1 MRDTMDA
8 APRGTL
14 DGIVWAQVEPGF
26 HVGSR
31 DGDFLGY
38 IDRRDD
44 GQYLAWDMTARVV
57 GRFPD
62 LASAIRVL
70 SERHPDADARGEGGT
85 SS

>member
-1 MRDTMDA
+1 MMDTMDA
-8 APRGTL
+8 ALRGAL
-14 DGIVWAQVEPGF
+14 DGVVWAQVEPGF

-44 GQYLAWDMTARVV
+44 GRYLASDMTARVV

-62 LASAIRVL
+62 LASAIRAL
-70 SERHPDADARGEGGT
+70 SERHPDTDVSGEGAVT
-85 SS
+85 S